1 MRGWKREQK
10 HLHRDG
16 NPHYERGY
24 SPRYLLRRRLVLHL
38 LRRYKPGRFLE
49 IGCGSGELMPW
60 LLQYGFEGVGLEVS
74 PQALPFAQEAVRPY
88 EPRLQVI
95 NDASMLHGHRFQYV
109 LALEVL
115 EHIEDDQAALVAWK
129 DWLEPGGK
137 LILSVPAH
145 MDKWTATDEA
155 VGHYR
160 RYEKNRLQQLLT
172 GCGYA
177 VEVFWNYGFPL
188 TALTRPLRHMVYRLR
203 LRREPTLTQQERI
216 LQSSFE
222 STWTVGRGNHLF
234 RLIAEGGGFTFHL
247 LQLPFRRF
255 DVGDGFL
262 VSCQRAQ

>member
-1 MRGWKREQK
+1 MSFQREGIQT
-10 HLHRDG
+10 
-16 NPHYERGY
+16 
-24 SPRYLLRRRLVLHL
+24 PRYLLRRYLVLHL
-38 LRRYKPGRFLE
+38 LRQYESGRFVE
-49 IGCGSGELMPW
+49 IGCGRGELLPW
-60 LLQYGFEGVGLEVS
+60 LAQRGFEGIGLEIS
-74 PQALPFAQEAVRPY
+74 PEALSFARERIRAY

-95 NDASMLHGHRFQYV
+95 NDASRLHGLRFQYV

-115 EHIEDDQAALVAWK
+115 EHIEDDQAALVTWK

-145 MDKWTATDEA
+145 MNKWTATDEA

-160 RYEKNRLQQLLT
+160 RYEKDRLQQLLT

-177 VEVFWNYGFPL
+177 VDVLWNYGFPL

-216 LQSSFE
+216 LHSSLE

-234 RLIAEGGGFTFHL
+234 RLIVEGGGFTFHL

-255 DVGDGFL
+255 DLGDGFL
-262 VSCQRAQ
+262 VSCQLAQ